1 MIRRNKMLNSLACT
15 CFWNLL
21 LEDIPFAFVLLPH
34 PFLRF
39 RRDYKVASDMISNM
53 LNYQNLRPLKFSS
66 TFLSQKL
73 SPRQSP
79 DYLNFELPDSRD
91 FRLSSQPA
99 NNNLYQRQ
107 LTASQI
113 KITDRR
119 QPG

>member
-1 MIRRNKMLNSLACT
+1 MLNSLACT

-21 LEDIPFAFVLLPH
+21 LEDIPLASVLLPQS
-34 PFLRF
+34 FLSF
-39 RRDYKVASDMISNM
+39 RRDYKVAPDMISDV
-53 LNYQNLRPLKFSS
+53 LDYQKLRPLEFCS

-79 DYLNFELPDSRD
+79 DYRSFELPHSRD

-113 KITDRR
+113 KITDGR